1 MDQILPGT
9 PYLKEPPPADDMT
22 REAMYIKGNLMPRMI
37 GRTPTY
43 EDPELAAKQKLESI
57 DSEKSIDSENSI
69 DNEKQTK
76 NIKDGNKLGTQEGEA
91 NQGEKRNPDKT

>member
-57 DSEKSIDSENSI
+57 DSENSIDS
-69 DNEKQTK
+69 EKQTK
-76 NIKDGNKLGTQEGEA
+76 NIKDGNKLGNQEGETI
-91 NQGEKRNPDKT
+91 QGEKRDPDKT